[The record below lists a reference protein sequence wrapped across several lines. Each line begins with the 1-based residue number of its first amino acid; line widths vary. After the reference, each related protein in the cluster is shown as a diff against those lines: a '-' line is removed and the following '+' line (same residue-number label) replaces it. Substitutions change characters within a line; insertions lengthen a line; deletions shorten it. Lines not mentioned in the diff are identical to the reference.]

1 MHAAYGII
9 SETHDTIEY
18 NREFFN
24 QVQTF
29 HVSGFTLKKILSNNK
44 TYFCWFAG
52 NKFGNRNSKKKIG
65 PFESKPSNEVSELQ
79 IQCLA
84 IRDASE

>member
-1 MHAAYGII
+1 MHAALFLRHTTQLSTPRILQPNANI
-9 SETHDTIEY
+9 SH
-18 NREFFN
+18 F
-24 QVQTF
+24 TF
-29 HVSGFTLKKILSNNK
+29 HPEK
-44 TYFCWFAG
+44 
-52 NKFGNRNSKKKIG
+52 NRVKQQNVFLLVCREQIWEAQLQKKIG

>member
-18 NREFFN
+18 NCEFFN
-24 QVQTF
+24 QMQTF
-29 HVSGFTLKKILSNNK
+29 HVSRFTLKKNLVKQHNVFLLVCREQIWEAQLQ
-44 TYFCWFAG
+44 
-52 NKFGNRNSKKKIG
+52 KKIT

-84 IRDASE
+84 TRDASE